1 MLRAPKKLQTSD
13 ALQLPEQ
20 FLAGSQPGVVLAHW
34 TLQRERLAPTSGF
47 PSAPGFQADTRPT
60 VRAKFATT
68 VTNSSGSRGFG
79 TWA

>member
-34 TLQRERLAPTSGF
+34 TLRRERETR
-47 PSAPGFQADTRPT
+47 AD
-60 VRAKFATT
+60 
-68 VTNSSGSRGFG
+68 
-79 TWA
+79 